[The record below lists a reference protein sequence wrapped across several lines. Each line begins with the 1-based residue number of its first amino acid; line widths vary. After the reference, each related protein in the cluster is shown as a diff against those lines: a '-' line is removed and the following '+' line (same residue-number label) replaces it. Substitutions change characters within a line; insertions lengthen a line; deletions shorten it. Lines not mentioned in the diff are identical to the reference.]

1 MTRINDKTIMPGARE
16 MIETKIER
24 RLFTS
29 LACIGLIGFLMRVW
43 LENEA
48 ASGFGG
54 PAAPMCSEILTFFG
68 GCGSVG
74 FICTVLFGQAG
85 IERTQ
90 FWVFLAGIIGA
101 AILFL
106 RMG

>member
-1 MTRINDKTIMPGARE
+1 MARMNDEISTLGVRE
-16 MIETKIER
+16 MNETKIER

-43 LENEA
+43 LGNEA
-48 ASGFGG
+48 ASGLDGL
-54 PAAPMCSEILTFFG
+54 AAPMCSDILIFFG